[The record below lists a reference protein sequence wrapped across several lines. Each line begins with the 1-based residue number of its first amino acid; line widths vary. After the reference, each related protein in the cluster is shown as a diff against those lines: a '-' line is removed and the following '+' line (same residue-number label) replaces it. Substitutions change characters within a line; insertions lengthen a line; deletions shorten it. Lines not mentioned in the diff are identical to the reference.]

1 MSILWSYF
9 WPCFAIG
16 LLVGGPIG
24 TIAYRR
30 PTRRKAA
37 LAIGA
42 FLTLVLSALWHGPL
56 GGADRLASAIE
67 QKARIVLV
75 KNDAPAGIVARAQ
88 HGPLSRRLI
97 LFGPGDDFQRGEAAR
112 LLSEIPGVSDAGW
125 SRSSAVPLIVEGL
138 ATAIIGFLFGLALAY
153 LVDLR
158 RRSNAQWTW

>member
-30 PTRRKAA
+30 PARRRIA
-37 LAIGA
+37 LAVGA
-42 FLTLVLSALWHGPL
+42 FLTIVLGTLWHGPL
-56 GGADRLASAIE
+56 GGADRLAVALE
-67 QKARIVLV
+67 QNARTVLV
-75 KNDAPAGIVARAQ
+75 KNDAPAGIDVRIQ

-97 LFGPGDDFQRGEAAR
+97 LSGPGDDFQRGEAAR
-112 LLSEIPGVSDAGW
+112 LVSEIAGVSDAGW

-158 RRSNAQWTW
+158 RRNNAQWTW